1 MRWCHS
7 EANLSDSLTKA
18 TAYGP
23 IELYMRTGC
32 WVLVHDEEQLS
43 AKKRKERGLER
54 FEANKK
60 DFAGLIREAFQ
71 NADILLPEAGPE
83 DEDNRDQ
90 VCGEPPN
97 QDE

>member
-18 TAYGP
+18 SAYGP

-54 FEANKK
+54 FEMNKR

-71 NADILLPEAGPE
+71 NADILLPVDGQGEE
-83 DEDNRDQ
+83 DSRDL
-90 VCGEPPN
+90 VCSEPPT
-97 QDE
+97 QDV